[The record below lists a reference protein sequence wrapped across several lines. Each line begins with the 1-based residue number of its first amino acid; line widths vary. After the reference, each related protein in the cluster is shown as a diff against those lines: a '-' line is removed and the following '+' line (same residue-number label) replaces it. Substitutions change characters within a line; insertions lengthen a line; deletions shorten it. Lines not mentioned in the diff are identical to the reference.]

1 MAKSLQPCLEMSKSI
16 VTLPWNKCYLY
27 SNNVESQ
34 QSMSLQFCGHSG
46 QTKVKKRGRADP
58 QNGCVIIGAS
68 YRTVTK
74 GPFI

>member
-34 QSMSLQFCGHSG
+34 QSMSLQFCGHSHSFLPHEK
-46 QTKVKKRGRADP
+46 QAKQK
-58 QNGCVIIGAS
+58 
-68 YRTVTK
+68 
-74 GPFI
+74 